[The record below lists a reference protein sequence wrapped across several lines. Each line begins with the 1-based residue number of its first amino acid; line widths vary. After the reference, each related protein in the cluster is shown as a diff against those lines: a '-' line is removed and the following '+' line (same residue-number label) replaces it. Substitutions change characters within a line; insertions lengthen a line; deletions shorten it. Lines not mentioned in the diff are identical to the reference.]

1 MSITPSRCRQRAL
14 VRVERAHV
22 RALLLALALAL
33 ALALRV
39 SLPEPLYASSTR
51 ALEDPARN
59 ESYIT

>member
-22 RALLLALALAL
+22 RALPLALAL